1 MTKSTLLKTALVLL
15 AGVGTALPQQV
26 VAGENTAKAEQPKAS
41 ILDVK
46 LDQKGALSGYVVN
59 EQGKPQADQKVTIK
73 QGRSIVADVNTDAK
87 GHFEAKDLKGGV
99 YQIESAKGTTSYR
112 VWSEKSA
119 PKSSKEFAVVV
130 AGKQQIVRAQ
140 GDMLDGSGLGTA
152 ATVGLAGV
160 GAGFGIAAY
169 DESKDNGKKLDQI
182 INSP

>member
-26 VAGENTAKAEQPKAS
+26 VAGEVAAKPVQAKTS

-46 LDQKGALSGYVVN
+46 LDQQGALTGYVVS
-59 EQGKPQADQKVTIK
+59 EQGKPQVDQKVTIR
-73 QGRSIVADVNTDAK
+73 QGRNIVADVTTDAK
-87 GHFEAKDLKGGV
+87 GRFEAKGLKSGV
-99 YQIESAKGTTSYR
+99 YQIESAKGSTAYR
-112 VWSEKSA
+112 VWSDKSA
-119 PKSSKEFAVVV
+119 PKTSKDYAVVV
-130 AGKQQIVRAQ
+130 SGKQQIVRAQ
-140 GDMLDGSGLGTA
+140 GDMLGDVDLGSA
-152 ATVGLAGV
+152 ATVTLAGV